1 VSIYELDIGW
11 AASANARRYVQWEL
25 LACDDVR
32 GVFSTTRVDVLAV
45 LFSGGRL
52 EFREFAR
59 SLAPDTFSTTIEQGA
74 QS

>member
-1 VSIYELDIGW
+1 MSIYELDIGW
-11 AASANARRYVQWEL
+11 ATSASARRYVQWEL

-32 GVFSTTRVDVLAV
+32 AVFSTMRVDVLAV

-59 SLAPDTFSTTIEQGA
+59 SLAPNPFPIIIEQGA